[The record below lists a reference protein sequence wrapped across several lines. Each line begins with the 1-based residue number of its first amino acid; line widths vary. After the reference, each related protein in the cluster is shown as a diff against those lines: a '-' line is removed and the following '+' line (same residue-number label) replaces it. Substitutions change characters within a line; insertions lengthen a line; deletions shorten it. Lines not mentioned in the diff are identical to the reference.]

1 MDHDYIPGTIIPQR
15 FMPMLGYVAVRH
27 AQMDQAVDQM
37 ICHLSKMET
46 STATA
51 VTSAVMNLS
60 TRLDIMRRL
69 IITTVTDTT
78 DQDKLFSLQ
87 IRAGQLS
94 GNRNRF
100 MHDRQYFYSPSTD
113 TVGYY
118 RPENL
123 TSPQIKAQPPTEMS
137 IDVLRALGDEM
148 FQITIWLGM
157 YYPMFPDCRHPTWSD
172 DAQFPWPDIFEQ
184 RRAKR
189 RQAQD

>member
-37 ICHLSKMET
+37 ICHLSKMEA

-60 TRLDIMRRL
+60 TRLDMMRRL
-69 IITTVTDTT
+69 IITTVSDPT

-87 IRAGQLS
+87 IRAGELS
-94 GNRNRF
+94 SKRNRF

-113 TVGYY
+113 TVGYF
-118 RPENL
+118 RADNL
-123 TSPQIKAQPPTEMS
+123 TKPQIKVQPPTEMS
-137 IDVLRALGDEM
+137 IEILRALGDEM
-148 FQITIWLGM
+148 FQIMIWLGM
-157 YYPMFPDCRHPTWSD
+157 YYPTFPDSKHPNWND
-172 DAQFPWPDIFEQ
+172 DAQFPWPDIFDKQ
-184 RRAKR
+184 RQKR
-189 RQAQD
+189 HRAQD